1 VIFFII
7 KTLSLIYPLNG
18 TLTNEITSV
27 KNITT
32 NYSLLQ
38 IHFHKTTKTRLSA
51 VATAQAGNHATR
63 FSRQVDWGL

>member
-1 VIFFII
+1 VA
-7 KTLSLIYPLNG
+7 
-18 TLTNEITSV
+18 LTIEITCV
-27 KNITT
+27 KIITT
-32 NYSLLQ
+32 SHFLLQ